1 MEKADAAAKV
11 QLRSLGAALWETT
24 ISDIGPPLGV
34 RGPNS
39 LGVSGSEVRCSPG
52 ETWDGVELVEEDV
65 EPPVSDESRDS
76 SKRERSSLVNRKNE
90 KLGLDSLSYEGGRV
104 VPVARTF

>member
-1 MEKADAAAKV
+1 
-11 QLRSLGAALWETT
+11 
-24 ISDIGPPLGV
+24 
-34 RGPNS
+34 
-39 LGVSGSEVRCSPG
+39 
-52 ETWDGVELVEEDV
+52 VEEDV